1 MSVVDEVRAFARDYV
16 NNPLSRTSDRKAK
29 IREAH
34 KLLTGRTMSASC
46 STCYIEAV
54 IKIKNLTEM
63 ASSKYELRKGV
74 VLQAFGDPS
83 KICTDKTITDALGDF
98 HFLRL
103 SSSPELI
110 NRYFLKYPKVAPKP
124 VEPEKKAEPVKVTSE
139 ALTGAKELPDEA
151 QGIVEAFTAPPKP
164 KGRAK
169 PVKKD
174 K

>member
-34 KLLTGRTMSASC
+34 KLLTGRAMSASC

-54 IKIKNLTEM
+54 LKIKHLTEM

-74 VLQAFGDPS
+74 VLQVFGDPS
-83 KICTDKTITDALGDF
+83 KTCTNDTITDALGDYYMAN
-98 HFLRL
+98 H
-103 SSSPELI
+103 PEKL
-110 NRYFLKYPKVAPKP
+110 RYFTRYPKVAPMP
-124 VEPEKKAEPVKVTSE
+124 VEAVKTPEPEKATTEVVADITD
-139 ALTGAKELPDEA
+139 LPAEA

-164 KGRAK
+164 KVRAK